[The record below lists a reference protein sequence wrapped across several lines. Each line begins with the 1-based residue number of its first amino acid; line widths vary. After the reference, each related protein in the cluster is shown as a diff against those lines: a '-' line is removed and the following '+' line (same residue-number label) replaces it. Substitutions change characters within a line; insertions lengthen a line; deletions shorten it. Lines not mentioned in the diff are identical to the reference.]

1 MNFYAAAFVMF
12 LYQLSV
18 GGLVGLSV
26 TPFTDLERGFYKS
39 TAGVLVVAAV
49 LALWGQLDLL
59 PRAQGVREVLEVV
72 LLAAF
77 ALFLILYFITLWGER
92 AFLRARFFSTAVL
105 VGLAGVMVASYGF
118 SHTPLGPVEAVFLPV
133 SFLVSSLLL
142 GAVTV
147 GMLIGH
153 WYLIETGQS
162 LDPFFRVFRFF
173 VTMLVIQTAL
183 EVTATALLY
192 LLGTGATVAAIERLF
207 GHHLVLLLSRFLVA
221 QLGPLLLSYMIWKT
235 LTDFKNTMAATG
247 LFYIALL
254 GVFVGELL
262 SSQILALTLLPGGGP
277 TP

>member
-1 MNFYAAAFVMF
+1 MNPYAAAFVMF

-26 TPFTDLERGFYKS
+26 TPFTQLERGFYKS
-39 TAGVLVVAAV
+39 TTGVLVVAAV
-49 LALWGQLDLL
+49 LALWGQFDLL
-59 PRAQGVREVLEVV
+59 PQARGVGEILRVV
-72 LLAAF
+72 LLAGF
-77 ALFLILYFITLWGER
+77 TLFLILYFVTLWGER
-92 AFLRARFFSTAVL
+92 AFLRARFFSTAIL
-105 VGLAGVMVASYGF
+105 IGLAGVMVASYGF
-118 SHTPLGPVEAVFLPV
+118 SHSPLGPVEAVFLPV
-133 SFLVSSLLL
+133 SFVVSSLLL

-173 VTMLVIQTAL
+173 VAMLIIQTGL
-183 EVTATALLY
+183 EVAATGLLY
-192 LLGTGATVAAIERLF
+192 LLGTANTVAAIERLF
-207 GHHLVLLLSRFLVA
+207 NDHLLLLTSRFLVA

-235 LTDFKNTMAATG
+235 LADFKNTMAATG

-262 SSQILALTLLPGGGP
+262 SSQILALTLVGG
-277 TP
+277 

>member
-1 MNFYAAAFVMF
+1 MTPYATAFVMF

-18 GGLVGLSV
+18 GGLVGLAV
-26 TPFTDLERGFYKS
+26 TPFTELERGFYKS

-59 PRAQGVREVLEVV
+59 PQARGFGEILKLL

-77 ALFLILYFITLWGER
+77 TLFLILYFITLWGER

-105 VGLAGVMVASYGF
+105 TGLVGIMVASYGF
-118 SHTPLGPVEAVFLPV
+118 SHSPLGPVEAVFLPV
-133 SFLVSSLLL
+133 SFVVSSLLL

-173 VTMLVIQTAL
+173 VTMLIIQTAL
-183 EVTATALLY
+183 EAAGTALLY
-192 LLGTGATVAAIERLF
+192 LLGTADTVSAVERLF
-207 GHHLVLLLSRFLVA
+207 SDHLVLLLSRVLVA

-235 LTDFKNTMAATG
+235 LADFKNTMAATG

-262 SSQILALTLLPGGGP
+262 SSQILALTLLPG
-277 TP
+277 

>member
-1 MNFYAAAFVMF
+1 MNPYATAFVMF

-26 TPFTDLERGFYKS
+26 TPFTELERGFYKS
-39 TAGVLVVAAV
+39 TAGVLVIAAV

-59 PRAQGVREVLEVV
+59 PQAQGAGDILKVV
-72 LLAAF
+72 LLAGF
-77 ALFLILYFITLWGER
+77 TLFLILYFVTLWGER
-92 AFLRARFFSTAVL
+92 AFLRARFFSTAIL
-105 VGLAGVMVASYGF
+105 IGLAGLMVASYGF
-118 SHTPLGPVEAVFLPV
+118 SHSPLGPVEAVFLPV
-133 SFLVSSLLL
+133 SFVVSSLLL

-173 VTMLVIQTAL
+173 VTMLIIQVGL
-183 EVTATALLY
+183 EVVATALLY
-192 LLGTGATVAAIERLF
+192 LVGTVDTVSTIERLF
-207 GHHLVLLLSRFLVA
+207 NDHLLLLVSRFLVA

-235 LTDFKNTMAATG
+235 LVDFKNTMAATG

-262 SSQILALTLLPGGGP
+262 SSQILALTLLPG
-277 TP
+277 

>member
-1 MNFYAAAFVMF
+1 MNPYAAAFVMF

-39 TAGVLVVAAV
+39 TTGVLVAAAV

-59 PRAQGVREVLEVV
+59 PRAQGFGEIINLI
-72 LLAAF
+72 LLGCF
-77 ALFLILYFITLWGER
+77 TLFLILYFITLWGER
-92 AFLRARFFSTAVL
+92 AFLRARFFSTAIL
-105 VGLAGVMVASYGF
+105 IGVTGIIVASYGF
-118 SHTPLGPVEAVFLPV
+118 SHGPLGPVEAVFLPV
-133 SFLVSSLLL
+133 SFVVSSLLL

-162 LDPFFRVFRFF
+162 LEPFFRVFRFF
-173 VTMLVIQTAL
+173 VTMLVIQTGL
-183 EVTATALLY
+183 EVASTALLY
-192 LLGTGATVAAIERLF
+192 LLGTGETVAAIERVF
-207 GHHLVLLLSRFLVA
+207 GHHLLLLLSRFFVA

-235 LTDFKNTMAATG
+235 LADFKNTMAATG

-262 SSQILALTLLPGGGP
+262 SSQILALALPPG
-277 TP
+277 